1 MKHMYRTKFL
11 LAMVG
16 IFFIAGAGCNVGN
29 TAIAPNP
36 TSTMDPGLETPTQTT
51 LKGTWVCLP
60 HQITGD
66 GMETME
72 CAYGIKADDG
82 KHYALDLSAATF
94 PSDFMNSLKTNDQ
107 VTVSGLVTPIEQISN
122 NAQWSMYDVRG
133 VIKVSSLEKK

>member
-1 MKHMYRTKFL
+1 
-11 LAMVG
+11 MVVALSAV
-16 IFFIAGAGCNVGN
+16 FFVVGAGCKMGN
-29 TAIAPNP
+29 TAMAPNP
-36 TSTMDPGLETPTQTT
+36 TSSLDSGLETPKQTT

-107 VTVSGLVTPIEQISN
+107 VIVSGLVTPIEQISN
-122 NAQWSMYDVRG
+122 NTQWSMYDVRG